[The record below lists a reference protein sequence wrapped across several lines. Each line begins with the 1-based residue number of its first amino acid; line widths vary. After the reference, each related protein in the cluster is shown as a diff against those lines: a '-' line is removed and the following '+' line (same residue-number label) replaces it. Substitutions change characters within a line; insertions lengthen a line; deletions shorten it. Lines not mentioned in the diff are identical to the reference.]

1 MDKRF
6 QWTEFYMELA
16 SALLPYKNNRS
27 DLIAKLKTIFADAGM
42 NFPFKER
49 GKEVYEDIC
58 PFTVFGSFNK
68 GITNA
73 NRIALLEQFAKQ
85 FSIKAA
91 VPTEFDGIPVVM
103 NLSAWFFAYKENRG
117 EHDIDNLWD
126 LLEKAIAYSDEASTD
141 NKNAFI
147 AAYDTV
153 TKQKMIKWNITM
165 GLYWARPY
173 TFINLDSTNRAFITD
188 VDNMPHY
195 FTTIFS
201 DINKG
206 LPNGRNYL
214 FMCEQ
219 AKNALNQKEYEYH
232 SFPELSYYAWKS
244 NQSGKTEET
253 TTTTVDSNI
262 KETNYWIYSPGDNA
276 SMWDEFYKFSIMGIG
291 WDDVTD
297 LKGFSSKEEINW
309 NNEMYK
315 NSNHTMVLAIKKEAE
330 AKIVFYREQIIAK
343 VNKKSLIHSDQT
355 VNKQLQ
361 AVQDQFKDYQ
371 LALYTLAFSSFL
383 DVMLVGNYD
392 KEYLSGIS
400 EKLDDYSMKYR
411 ELYTQCYEEISGY
424 SATSIQS
431 SLLKGLS
438 KTTKAV
444 GKIVERIPVV
454 GDTQADETLIAAGE
468 KLGDMGTEKIRK
480 QMRQLIERQSNFVR
494 PFIDNI
500 DTVNRLNNNPV
511 QLLVDKDNLYI
522 ATIA

>member
-1 MDKRF
+1 MYYVNTAGKTMF
-6 QWTEFYMELA
+6 QMKETGNFIG
-16 SALLPYKNNRS
+16 S
-27 DLIAKLKTIFADAGM
+27 LKTSAGLVGGGQAQIM
-42 NFPFKER
+42 PLAFDPTMLFMAAAL
-49 GKEVYEDIC
+49 
-58 PFTVFGSFNK
+58 
-68 GITNA
+68 A
-73 NRIALLEQFAKQ
+73 NIDKKLD
-85 FSIKAA
+85 SIKEMQQEMMDFL
-91 VPTEFDGIPVVM
+91 VQ
-103 NLSAWFFAYKENRG
+103 K
-117 EHDIDNLWD
+117 
-126 LLEKAIAYSDEASTD
+126 EKAE
-141 NKNAFI
+141 
-147 AAYDTV
+147 
-153 TKQKMIKWNITM
+153 
-165 GLYWARPY
+165 
-173 TFINLDSTNRAFITD
+173 
-188 VDNMPHY
+188 
-195 FTTIFS
+195 
-201 DINKG
+201 
-206 LPNGRNYL
+206 
-214 FMCEQ
+214 
-219 AKNALNQKEYEYH
+219 
-232 SFPELSYYAWKS
+232 
-244 NQSGKTEET
+244 
-253 TTTTVDSNI
+253 
-262 KETNYWIYSPGDNA
+262 
-276 SMWDEFYKFSIMGIG
+276 
-291 WDDVTD
+291 
-297 LKGFSSKEEINW
+297 LKGNLTFLYDVFNNYKYNW

-400 EKLDDYSMKYR
+400 GKLDDYSMKYR

-424 SATSIQS
+424 SSTSIQS

-454 GDTQADETLIAAGE
+454 GDTQANETLIAAGE
-468 KLGDMGTEKIRK
+468 KLGDIGTEKIRK

>member
-1 MDKRF
+1 
-6 QWTEFYMELA
+6 
-16 SALLPYKNNRS
+16 
-27 DLIAKLKTIFADAGM
+27 
-42 NFPFKER
+42 
-49 GKEVYEDIC
+49 
-58 PFTVFGSFNK
+58 
-68 GITNA
+68 
-73 NRIALLEQFAKQ
+73 
-85 FSIKAA
+85 
-91 VPTEFDGIPVVM
+91 
-103 NLSAWFFAYKENRG
+103 
-117 EHDIDNLWD
+117 
-126 LLEKAIAYSDEASTD
+126 
-141 NKNAFI
+141 
-147 AAYDTV
+147 
-153 TKQKMIKWNITM
+153 
-165 GLYWARPY
+165 
-173 TFINLDSTNRAFITD
+173 
-188 VDNMPHY
+188 
-195 FTTIFS
+195 
-201 DINKG
+201 
-206 LPNGRNYL
+206 
-214 FMCEQ
+214 
-219 AKNALNQKEYEYH
+219 
-232 SFPELSYYAWKS
+232 
-244 NQSGKTEET
+244 
-253 TTTTVDSNI
+253 
-262 KETNYWIYSPGDNA
+262 
-276 SMWDEFYKFSIMGIG
+276 
-291 WDDVTD
+291 
-297 LKGFSSKEEINW
+297 
-309 NNEMYK
+309 MYK

-343 VNKKSLIHSDQT
+343 VNKKFLIHSDQT

-424 SATSIQS
+424 SSTSIQS

-468 KLGDMGTEKIRK
+468 KLGDIGTEKIRK
-480 QMRQLIERQSNFVR
+480 QMSQLIERQSNFVR

>member
-16 SALLPYKNNRS
+16 SALLHYKNNRS
-27 DLIAKLKTIFADAGM
+27 ELIAKLKTIFADAGM
-42 NFPFKER
+42 NF
-49 GKEVYEDIC
+49 
-58 PFTVFGSFNK
+58 
-68 GITNA
+68 
-73 NRIALLEQFAKQ
+73 
-85 FSIKAA
+85 
-91 VPTEFDGIPVVM
+91 
-103 NLSAWFFAYKENRG
+103 
-117 EHDIDNLWD
+117 
-126 LLEKAIAYSDEASTD
+126 
-141 NKNAFI
+141 
-147 AAYDTV
+147 
-153 TKQKMIKWNITM
+153 
-165 GLYWARPY
+165 
-173 TFINLDSTNRAFITD
+173 
-188 VDNMPHY
+188 
-195 FTTIFS
+195 
-201 DINKG
+201 
-206 LPNGRNYL
+206 
-214 FMCEQ
+214 
-219 AKNALNQKEYEYH
+219 
-232 SFPELSYYAWKS
+232 
-244 NQSGKTEET
+244 
-253 TTTTVDSNI
+253 
-262 KETNYWIYSPGDNA
+262 
-276 SMWDEFYKFSIMGIG
+276 
-291 WDDVTD
+291 
-297 LKGFSSKEEINW
+297 
-309 NNEMYK
+309 
-315 NSNHTMVLAIKKEAE
+315 
-330 AKIVFYREQIIAK
+330 
-343 VNKKSLIHSDQT
+343 
-355 VNKQLQ
+355 
-361 AVQDQFKDYQ
+361 
-371 LALYTLAFSSFL
+371 AFSSFL

>member
-1 MDKRF
+1 MGEIVRMDNGKDNEIMAMMNDASLCPLLEETKVGVSNYTKLPVARLAAMGTAF
-6 QWTEFYMELA
+6 QPLTTAVQTAVTGAGGSGLYYVNTAGKTMFQMKETGNFIG
-16 SALLPYKNNRS
+16 S
-27 DLIAKLKTIFADAGM
+27 LKTSAGLVGGGALWLVM
-42 NFPFKER
+42 KKKIGGGQAQMMPLAFDPTMLFMAAAL
-49 GKEVYEDIC
+49 
-58 PFTVFGSFNK
+58 
-68 GITNA
+68 A
-73 NRIALLEQFAKQ
+73 NIDKKLD
-85 FSIKAA
+85 SIKEMQQEMMDFL
-91 VPTEFDGIPVVM
+91 VQ
-103 NLSAWFFAYKENRG
+103 K
-117 EHDIDNLWD
+117 
-126 LLEKAIAYSDEASTD
+126 EKAE
-141 NKNAFI
+141 
-147 AAYDTV
+147 
-153 TKQKMIKWNITM
+153 
-165 GLYWARPY
+165 
-173 TFINLDSTNRAFITD
+173 
-188 VDNMPHY
+188 
-195 FTTIFS
+195 
-201 DINKG
+201 
-206 LPNGRNYL
+206 
-214 FMCEQ
+214 
-219 AKNALNQKEYEYH
+219 
-232 SFPELSYYAWKS
+232 
-244 NQSGKTEET
+244 
-253 TTTTVDSNI
+253 
-262 KETNYWIYSPGDNA
+262 
-276 SMWDEFYKFSIMGIG
+276 
-291 WDDVTD
+291 
-297 LKGFSSKEEINW
+297 LKGNLTFLYDVFNNYKYNW

-383 DVMLVGNYD
+383 DVMLVGNYG

-424 SATSIQS
+424 SSTSIQS

-454 GDTQADETLIAAGE
+454 GDTQADEMLIAAGE
-468 KLGDMGTEKIRK
+468 KLSDIGTEKIRK

>member
-1 MDKRF
+1 MGEIVKMDNGKDNEIMAMLNDASLCPLLEETKVGVSNYTKLPVTRLATMGTAF
-6 QWTEFYMELA
+6 QPLTTAVQTAVTGAGGSGLYYVNTAGKTMFQMKETGNFIG
-16 SALLPYKNNRS
+16 S
-27 DLIAKLKTIFADAGM
+27 LKTSAGLVGGGQAQM
-42 NFPFKER
+42 MPLAFDPTMLFMAAAL
-49 GKEVYEDIC
+49 
-58 PFTVFGSFNK
+58 
-68 GITNA
+68 A
-73 NRIALLEQFAKQ
+73 NIDKKLD
-85 FSIKAA
+85 SIKEMQQEMMDFL
-91 VPTEFDGIPVVM
+91 VQ
-103 NLSAWFFAYKENRG
+103 K
-117 EHDIDNLWD
+117 
-126 LLEKAIAYSDEASTD
+126 EKAE
-141 NKNAFI
+141 
-147 AAYDTV
+147 
-153 TKQKMIKWNITM
+153 
-165 GLYWARPY
+165 
-173 TFINLDSTNRAFITD
+173 
-188 VDNMPHY
+188 
-195 FTTIFS
+195 
-201 DINKG
+201 
-206 LPNGRNYL
+206 
-214 FMCEQ
+214 
-219 AKNALNQKEYEYH
+219 
-232 SFPELSYYAWKS
+232 
-244 NQSGKTEET
+244 
-253 TTTTVDSNI
+253 
-262 KETNYWIYSPGDNA
+262 
-276 SMWDEFYKFSIMGIG
+276 
-291 WDDVTD
+291 
-297 LKGFSSKEEINW
+297 LKGNLTFLYDVFNNYKYNW

-424 SATSIQS
+424 SSTSIQS

-468 KLGDMGTEKIRK
+468 KLGDIGTEKIRK
-480 QMRQLIERQSNFVR
+480 QMSQLIERQSNFVR

-522 ATIA
+522 ATIS